1 MLTAKGWHSIR
12 KNRRLTAIRASRT
25 GAGAIRNGYGIKT
38 TLKKQS
44 KKFNYDSLPD
54 GVTVVTNTDAV
65 STWEITPEGWLQIDM
80 PVSTPGVLVYDEKR
94 GDSFTAREYRSRE
107 ELSNQDS
114 VNSLIA
120 MPVTIIH
127 PKSGQVDSKNYRAT
141 ASGVVK
147 HAWWDADADTLFAR
161 VLVQNDSDVQLIKR
175 DKSLRGSSLGY
186 ACGEKPKIDGQS
198 PWGQYDTVQR
208 AIRYNHLAICR
219 NPRNKNARFNIDS
232 KEGCMDL
239 EEELAQAKADNAT
252 LKQQNDSLTAENG
265 QLSSKLL
272 KANNK
277 IINQDSER
285 ENEYQRGL
293 ADGKSAH
300 IVDAKA
306 KELKINTDGMDP
318 KLVKLAII
326 KKHNPGL
333 NTDSWN
339 DDQIAAGLEMVMS
352 QKAPLVQTPR
362 QPSGKTNTNNDSET
376 EDGHSDYMSRLL
388 SDGTTKGG
396 KNAD

>member
-1 MLTAKGWHSIR
+1 MR
-12 KNRRLTAIRASRT
+12 
-25 GAGAIRNGYGIKT
+25 T

-114 VNSLIA
+114 INSLIA

-186 ACGEKPKIDGQS
+186 ACGDKPKITGQS
-198 PWGQYDTVQR
+198 PWGQYDTIQR

-219 NPRNKNARFNIDS
+219 NPRNKKARFNIDS
-232 KEGCMDL
+232 KGECMDL
-239 EEELAQAKADNAT
+239 EEELAQAKAENAT

-277 IINQDSER
+277 ILNQDSER
-285 ENEYQRGL
+285 ENEYQRGF

-306 KELKINTDGMDP
+306 KELKINTDGMDA

-339 DDQIAAGLEMVMS
+339 DDQINAGLEIVMS

-362 QPSGKTNTNNDSET
+362 QPSGKINNDSE
-376 EDGHSDYMSRLL
+376 EQDGHSDYMSRLL
-388 SDGTTKGG
+388 SDGTTKAG

>member
-1 MLTAKGWHSIR
+1 M
-12 KNRRLTAIRASRT
+12 RA
-25 GAGAIRNGYGIKT
+25 

-252 LKQQNDSLTAENG
+252 LKQQNDSLIAENG

-293 ADGKSAH
+293 SDGKSAH

-339 DDQIAAGLEMVMS
+339 DDQINAGLEMVMS

-362 QPSGKTNTNNDSET
+362 PSSVKTNNDSET

-388 SDGTTKGG
+388 SDGTTKAG

>member
-1 MLTAKGWHSIR
+1 MR
-12 KNRRLTAIRASRT
+12 
-25 GAGAIRNGYGIKT
+25 T

-114 VNSLIA
+114 INSLIA
-120 MPVTIIH
+120 MPVTIVH

-161 VLVQNDSDVQLIKR
+161 VLVQNDSDIQLIKR

-186 ACGEKPKIDGQS
+186 ACGDKPKITGHS
-198 PWGQYDTVQR
+198 PWGQYDTIQR

-219 NPRNKNARFNIDS
+219 NPRNKKAQFNIDS
-232 KEGCMDL
+232 KGECMDL
-239 EEELAQAKADNAT
+239 EEELAQAKAENAT

-339 DDQIAAGLEMVMS
+339 DDQINAGLEIVMS
-352 QKAPLVQTPR
+352 QKTPLVQTPR
-362 QPSGKTNTNNDSET
+362 QPSGKINNDSE
-376 EDGHSDYMSRLL
+376 EQDGHSDYMSRLL
-388 SDGTTKGG
+388 SDGTTKAG